1 MAFRMRKKPQA
12 PKRTQNVF
20 KVDIDT
26 FDNLQEL
33 FDWVESSLPVD
44 KKKAHITRHDF
55 PHYDDYSLVIQY
67 SVPESD
73 QDFQMRVGEYSVR
86 LARWYDWYEKNKEAI
101 EKKEEEEALAKRV
114 RALKE
119 VERLEKKIA
128 AMKEKQ
134 EKLERSADD

>member
-44 KKKAHITRHDF
+44 KKKAHITRHY
-55 PHYDDYSLVIQY
+55 HYNDDPSLVIHY
-67 SVPESD
+67 SLLEPD
-73 QDFQMRVGEYSVR
+73 QDFQMRVDEYNVE
-86 LARWYDWYEKNKEAI
+86 LARWYDWYEKNKEAL
-101 EKKEEEEALAKRV
+101 EKQKEEKALAKRV

-119 VERLEKKIA
+119 VKKLEKEISA
-128 AMKEKQ
+128 IRERQA
-134 EKLERSADD
+134 KLERSVDD